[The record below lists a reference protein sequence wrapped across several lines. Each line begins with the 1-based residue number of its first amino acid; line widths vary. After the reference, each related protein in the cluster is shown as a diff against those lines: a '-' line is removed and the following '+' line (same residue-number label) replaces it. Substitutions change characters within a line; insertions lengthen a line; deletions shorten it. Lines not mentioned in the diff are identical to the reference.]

1 MTNEIK
7 EIKFI
12 EYDGIEGYIELM
24 KHDVEPLNNPE
35 VKNIDLCY
43 SGKDIKAVLDYITN
57 LQEENERLKRQYAKE
72 EKKLFHDNEIL
83 QQRIDKAINYILDNI
98 CCDTRVYT
106 KSENVYKV
114 VDILRGDE

>member
-1 MTNEIK
+1 MINYFPMNEK
-7 EIKFI
+7 
-12 EYDGIEGYIELM
+12 EYD
-24 KHDVEPLNNPE
+24 DT
-35 VKNIDLCY
+35 IDKL
-43 SGKDIKAVLDYITN
+43 IR
-57 LQEENERLKRQYAKE
+57 ENEKLKKQYAKE

-83 QQRIDKAINYILDNI
+83 QTRIDKAINYILENI